1 MREATRHSF
10 LFGRR
15 LVRRFQ
21 EARLQMLAAALAYYA
36 AFSLGPLLL
45 LLAGW
50 LAVLLNANPELASQ
64 YRVALDDLLNEL
76 LPLQQN
82 TAGLVSHSFD
92 TVIQQLNRGAL
103 LSSLLSFVVLVW
115 ASGNFFTSLQQAL
128 EVVFD
133 VPHVRGFWRKRLIAV
148 LLVISVALVIG
159 VEVVGGALMS
169 ALGELSTA
177 LTRWLATFSIH
188 VPLLPLAT
196 RPGIGLPWIR
206 GGLAIVAFTLTFR
219 YLPRDKS
226 SWTGALSG
234 AVLSAVGIL
243 VVRWALLLTFNAERF
258 NLVYGFITSLVALLL
273 WLYLALLLFL
283 VGALLAAEISAWNRA
298 GGPPPDLSDSPG

>member
-1 MREATRHSF
+1 
-10 LFGRR
+10 
-15 LVRRFQ
+15 
-21 EARLQMLAAALAYYA
+21 MLAAALAYYA
-36 AFSLGPLLL
+36 TFSLGPLLL

-50 LAVLLNANPELASQ
+50 LAVLLSTNPDLAAQ
-64 YRVALDDLLNEL
+64 YRHALDDLLNEL

-92 TVIQQLNRGAL
+92 TVLQELNRGAL
-103 LSSLLSFVVLVW
+103 MSSLLSLLVLVW

-133 VPHVRGFWRKRLIAV
+133 VPHVRGFWRKRLVAV
-148 LLVISVALVIG
+148 LLVLSVALVIG

-169 ALGELSTA
+169 GLGELSTA
-177 LTRWLATFSIH
+177 MIQWLAGFNVH
-188 VPLLPLAT
+188 VPVLPLAT
-196 RPGIGLPWIR
+196 RPGAGLAWIR
-206 GGLAIVAFTLTFR
+206 LGLAVLAFTLTFR

-226 SWTGALSG
+226 SWAGALGG

-243 VVRWALLLTFNAERF
+243 VVRWALLLTFNADRF
-258 NLVYGFITSLVALLL
+258 NLVYGFIASLVALLL

-283 VGALLAAEISAWNRA
+283 TGALLAAEISAWQRE
-298 GGPPPDLSDSPG
+298 GGPPLDPSDSPG